1 MPILFTQKTPQIG
14 IWKIT
19 ETWQNMLEYFRGNE
33 QYIREITDIH
43 SDKRK
48 QEWLAIRLL
57 LQHLCGEEAYIA
69 YHENGAP
76 ILQNSPYNISI
87 SHTKGFATIILS
99 ENDNPGIDI
108 EHHSE
113 RAWKLREK
121 YLGSDE
127 LAFISLFSDNEQ
139 DINSTPQKNDKCTES
154 ENCTRKYDRQIANTP
169 PLKYKNLATICWCAK
184 ETAYKVLQQTEVDF
198 INHLHILPFIL
209 SDNGILTLKETKTS
223 MQQTFYINYQIN
235 EDYIITWKE

>member
-1 MPILFTQKTPQIG
+1 MPIILTQKSPQIG
-14 IWKIT
+14 IWKIS
-19 ETWQNMLEYFRGNE
+19 EPWQNMLEFFKGNE
-33 QYIREITDIH
+33 LYLREIINIR

-76 ILQNSPYNISI
+76 LLQNSIYNISI

-99 ENDNPGIDI
+99 ENDNPAIDI

-121 YLGSDE
+121 YLGSNE
-127 LAFISLFSDNEQ
+127 LALFSSL
-139 DINSTPQKNDKCTES
+139 INKEDAINDAIKNRGKCSSS
-154 ENCTRKYDRQIANTP
+154 ERRDCENAIQNTNSHQS
-169 PLKYKNLATICWCAK
+169 KHKELATVCWCAK
-184 ETAYKVLQQTEVDF
+184 ETAYKAMKQTEVDF
-198 INHLHILPFIL
+198 IRHLHILPFEL
-209 SDNGILTLKETKTS
+209 SENGILLLKETKTPL
-223 MQQTFYINYQIN
+223 QQTFYINYQIN
-235 EDYIITWKE
+235 EDYIIAWKD